1 MSWCRSRVKLSSGL
15 ALFAM
20 VLQIVLTFG
29 HVHFTHSMQPAGH
42 AGLYAGGESS
52 NVANFSPHQA
62 PGGTD
67 EDCAI
72 CAIAHLATAAVLSA
86 PSILPL
92 PVHFGEAQYRG
103 AGLAPSAE
111 IPLRAFQARA
121 PPLV

>member
-1 MSWCRSRVKLSSGL
+1 MKQCRIHPHGLECFALLAMTMRGCVTPSSGDFS
-15 ALFAM
+15 ATAEVNFRR
-20 VLQIVLTFG
+20 
-29 HVHFTHSMQPAGH
+29 P
-42 AGLYAGGESS
+42 S
-52 NVANFSPHQA
+52 NVANFSPHEA
-62 PGGTD
+62 PAGTD

-72 CAIAHLATAAVLSA
+72 CAIAHLANAAVLSA